1 MANQS
6 DSKLV
11 PNYYVAIGASAGGL
25 EALHEFVQ
33 ELPSDSGA
41 AFIIIQ
47 HLSPDFKSV
56 MAELLSRHTSMP
68 IYNAEDGAVVEANTI
83 YLIPARKNMMI
94 AEGKL
99 LLADQMPDTGI
110 HFPID
115 IFFRSIAEDQH
126 HHSMGVILSGTG
138 SDGSRGLLAIKEV
151 GGLVLVQ
158 DPASAK
164 FDGMPFNA
172 VKTGVVDVVAS
183 ASELP
188 AKIVNYITH
197 PIVSGSEKA
206 LASAVKSDTG
216 ALKEIYQLLREKSNI
231 DFTQYKPATVERRI
245 ERRIGINGLSSLQEY
260 YNFILKH
267 PPEMAILSKDML
279 IGVTRFFRD
288 DEPFKMLETK
298 IIPSILEDT
307 PVTEPIRVWVAGCS
321 TGEEAYSIAILFDEA
336 MNERA
341 EARSIK
347 IFATDVDPDAI
358 AEASAGE
365 FSTNILTDM
374 SETRFK
380 KYFTH
385 TSSHATIASN
395 IRQMVVF
402 ATHNLMKDP
411 PFSNTQLAICR
422 NVLIYFQPPAQR
434 RVLSMLHFSL
444 KKNGYLFLGN
454 SETLGDLASH
464 FETTHERNRFYRK
477 ISNVRSVHNTMSNI
491 GLVNAKNPAMPSV
504 EQLYR
509 SYQRNQPASSFPS
522 ITESLIQDYAP
533 PAIVLDGDL
542 EILHVYGDV
551 TAYTRKLQPG
561 KFRSSIEDVIS
572 PDLEIAVSTAL
583 HRARTEE
590 DSVKYD
596 NIQVTTDNGQ
606 TENINLRVR
615 CVKQSSA
622 ALQLYFIV
630 IFEPSQRVITS
641 TDTSLTFDA
650 KDQVQQRI
658 RDLELQL
665 HQKQEHLQVIIEE
678 LETTNEELQSSN
690 EELMAANEELQS
702 TNEELQSVNEELYT
716 VNSEYQEK
724 IEEITRV
731 NTDLDNI
738 IKSTDIGIIFLDN
751 AMLIRN
757 YTPAATQAVNLLP
770 SDIGRPFHHIS
781 HKLHYNGLLKDVA
794 KVIEDGL
801 RIEKNIQTVHGNI
814 MSITLTAYIDE
825 FNVNNGCVITLTDN
839 TEKINLK
846 TRLVDSYNELR
857 GTINTSLV
865 SSCTKVQVLILDDD
879 PDDCLLV
886 KHQLNGDAQLS
897 GDFQATA
904 VHTLEE
910 AQDLLQ
916 KTHFDVCLVDYYLGN
931 RNGLELIETLAAPKS
946 STAFIVLSGALQN
959 ATREKALEL
968 GVYDAIDKAHMTP
981 YLLERS
987 IRYAIR
993 HKKTE
998 LFLLAQTLNTPTI

>member
-288 DEPFKMLETK
+288 DEPFKMLESK
-298 IIPSILEDT
+298 IIPSILDDT

-411 PFSNTQLAICR
+411 P
-422 NVLIYFQPPAQR
+422 
-434 RVLSMLHFSL
+434 
-444 KKNGYLFLGN
+444 
-454 SETLGDLASH
+454 
-464 FETTHERNRFYRK
+464 
-477 ISNVRSVHNTMSNI
+477 
-491 GLVNAKNPAMPSV
+491 
-504 EQLYR
+504 
-509 SYQRNQPASSFPS
+509 
-522 ITESLIQDYAP
+522 
-533 PAIVLDGDL
+533 
-542 EILHVYGDV
+542 
-551 TAYTRKLQPG
+551 
-561 KFRSSIEDVIS
+561 S
-572 PDLEIAVSTAL
+572 P
-583 HRARTEE
+583 
-590 DSVKYD
+590 
-596 NIQVTTDNGQ
+596 
-606 TENINLRVR
+606 
-615 CVKQSSA
+615 
-622 ALQLYFIV
+622 
-630 IFEPSQRVITS
+630 
-641 TDTSLTFDA
+641 
-650 KDQVQQRI
+650 
-658 RDLELQL
+658 
-665 HQKQEHLQVIIEE
+665 
-678 LETTNEELQSSN
+678 
-690 EELMAANEELQS
+690 
-702 TNEELQSVNEELYT
+702 
-716 VNSEYQEK
+716 
-724 IEEITRV
+724 
-731 NTDLDNI
+731 
-738 IKSTDIGIIFLDN
+738 
-751 AMLIRN
+751 IRN
-757 YTPAATQAVNLLP
+757 SLFVATCLFIFSHLP
-770 SDIGRPFHHIS
+770 
-781 HKLHYNGLLKDVA
+781 KDV
-794 KVIEDGL
+794 
-801 RIEKNIQTVHGNI
+801 
-814 MSITLTAYIDE
+814 
-825 FNVNNGCVITLTDN
+825 F
-839 TEKINLK
+839 
-846 TRLVDSYNELR
+846 
-857 GTINTSLV
+857 
-865 SSCTKVQVLILDDD
+865 
-879 PDDCLLV
+879 CLCCIF
-886 KHQLNGDAQLS
+886 H
-897 GDFQATA
+897 
-904 VHTLEE
+904 
-910 AQDLLQ
+910 
-916 KTHFDVCLVDYYLGN
+916 
-931 RNGLELIETLAAPKS
+931 
-946 STAFIVLSGALQN
+946 
-959 ATREKALEL
+959 
-968 GVYDAIDKAHMTP
+968 
-981 YLLERS
+981 
-987 IRYAIR
+987 
-993 HKKTE
+993 
-998 LFLLAQTLNTPTI
+998 